1 MKNIRKPSMSAI
13 LVTACGLALVVTSYS
28 VYAQSTYKTSDA
40 KGQAYYADQASNN
53 QVVGETAKPPGTVAV
68 APSYLANKMN
78 ASDRTRKL
86 PQELQSTAND
96 AASSLSNARS
106 ETVELSCTS
115 AVDNARVGVE
125 TMLEV
130 AQKNF
135 KAGYMEKSE
144 YESGS
149 KGLRGIL
156 SRLSTGECQ
165 ASAGSVR
172 SFYQCMSSQHSHVA
186 ACGQK
191 YGYQ

>member
-1 MKNIRKPSMSAI
+1 MKNILKPSVVAT
-13 LVTACGLALVVTSYS
+13 LAVACSLALVLTSYN
-28 VYAQSTYKTSDA
+28 VCAQSAYKTVDD
-40 KGQAYYADQASNN
+40 KGRTYYADQASNS
-53 QVVGETAKPPGTVAV
+53 QVAGDTAKPQRAVAV
-68 APSYLANKMN
+68 APGHSANQVN
-78 ASDRTRKL
+78 VSSRTRKV

-96 AASSLSNARS
+96 AASSLSNTRA
-106 ETVELSCTS
+106 ETADLSCTS

-130 AQKNF
+130 ARKNF
-135 KAGYMEKSE
+135 KAGYMDKSE

-165 ASAGSVR
+165 ASTGSVR
-172 SFYQCMSSQHSHVA
+172 SFYQCMSSEHSHVA